1 MKILF
6 INTVYGRGSTGRI
19 VKELGEAVEKNGG
32 EYKVIYGRGKTNDS
46 HAIRFTNEFEILIHV
61 LKARIFDRAGFYST
75 YSTKR
80 MIKYIKKYN
89 PDIIHLHNLHG
100 YYLNVE
106 ILFNYLKTEY
116 KGKVVWTLHDCWA
129 FTGHCVHYTQV
140 GCSKWIDGCNEC
152 CQKKVYPKSS
162 FFDRSKRNYKE
173 KKELFT
179 GIDKMTIV
187 TVSKWL
193 GSQVSRSF
201 LKDYSIKTIYNGV
214 DYNKFHYV
222 KNDVKKELGI
232 DAKKMILLVSDGWN
246 EQKGYYKVIEIAK
259 QAPKEWQFVMIG
271 VSSKEIAE
279 LPHNITGI
287 ERVWNQ
293 EKLNEFYSA
302 TDVFYNPSIEETFG
316 LVTAEAMA
324 CGTPVVVMN
333 STASP
338 EMVTSSDLGS
348 VLEVDA
354 SIEEVISIL
363 SENIE
368 KKTNKENEKIFS
380 IEKFCKNYINVYL
393 EKE

>member
-32 EYKVIYGRGKTNDS
+32 EYKVIYGRGKTDDP
-46 HAIRFTNEFEILIHV
+46 HAIRFTNEFEILAHA
-61 LKARIFDRAGFYST
+61 LKSRIFDRAGFYST

-100 YYLNVE
+100 YYLNIE

-129 FTGHCVHYTQV
+129 FTGHCVHYTQAN
-140 GCSKWIDGCNEC
+140 CLKWIDGCNEC
-152 CQKKVYPKSS
+152 CQKKEYPKSN
-162 FFDRSKRNYKE
+162 FFDRSRQNYKA

-193 GSQVSRSF
+193 ESQVSRSF
-201 LKDYSIKTIYNGV
+201 LKDYSIKPIYNGV

-232 DAKKMILLVSDGWN
+232 DDKKMILLVSDGWN
-246 EQKGYYKVIEIAK
+246 EQKGYYKVIELAK

-279 LPHNITGI
+279 LPNNITGI

-302 TDVFYNPSIEETFG
+302 ADVFYNPSIEETFG

-338 EMVTSSDLGS
+338 EMVTSSHFGS

-354 SIEEVISIL
+354 SIEETISIL

-368 KKTNKENEKIFS
+368 KKKNKENEKFFS
-380 IEKFCKNYINVYL
+380 IENFCKNYIKVYL